1 LDGPIQTAIGRLSVL
16 SIAVALFVGAIWSW
30 RTAPWYL
37 LQDQYFITVSPDNS
51 YLQRRGAVFNIQSN
65 YDRDLL
71 VSGPESIPFGVN
83 PNTNLRL
90 LDRGLD
96 TSSRVD
102 DIVARRYGEN
112 CGFPLDQNPKQRILW
127 RDTRLCNTV
136 QLDGELLKAAV
147 QVFQNKADAEIA
159 QYYTNLTKNAVD
171 KVGKSLLVALGLV
184 VFVAAGMW
192 VIRGNLS

>member
-1 LDGPIQTAIGRLSVL
+1 MHRLFQTAIGRLSVL

-83 PNTNLRL
+83 PNTTLRL

-96 TSSRVD
+96 TSLRVD
-102 DIVARRYGEN
+102 DIVARRYSEN
-112 CGFPLDQNPKQRILW
+112 CGSRSIKIRSRESCGGILVFAIQR
-127 RDTRLCNTV
+127 N
-136 QLDGELLKAAV
+136 
-147 QVFQNKADAEIA
+147 
-159 QYYTNLTKNAVD
+159 
-171 KVGKSLLVALGLV
+171 
-184 VFVAAGMW
+184 
-192 VIRGNLS
+192 